1 MRQKTQKDRAASM
14 LIFIIACA
22 LFLGFL
28 MSSLFQS
35 ARIKSSQSGKISA
48 DRQARYAAYAGIQVA
63 FAKIQKASENN
74 GQLFKPHMA
83 SKSGLDTSSKAEVI
97 KLEGKLEQNPNL
109 SYKIQI
115 VDDGPNRAK
124 IYSQGFIGTD
134 GVGISAFGAN
144 AYRPSDVFNEACFGY
159 SSTELSSSKTV
170 AYTSSGY
177 GDNPHPRENDGKA
190 SVGSTEKVTLNDSD
204 ISGDVILAK
213 GSAKTTIS
221 TLEKAAELLR
231 KAEEKVEDWYQET
244 GDTKFS
250 GEKIIDNRERK
261 KVNFLNPFGGEATTV
276 IDDSNIDT
284 LIPPPPPLNLG
295 PGQNNDDSGSGNEG
309 PGPYEAVPTITPGMY
324 KSIFLGEG
332 KTLKLTDGS
341 YYISEDLVLGK
352 GANLIIDKNAKVRIF
367 IGGDLQATAA
377 DINTPREFESPGQGT
392 TEVKELKEF
401 NPDSLCM
408 FFLDEKKNADNL
420 TETVP
425 SKAKINN
432 SKLYCTLAGKK
443 LRATIEA
450 DTNLYGAINADKLV
464 VENSTIHYDTNL
476 KASNLSNYTNWRL
489 SDISLAQTGLD
500 LSEKN
505 P

>member
-1 MRQKTQKDRAASM
+1 M

-22 LFLGFL
+22 LFLGVL

-35 ARIKSSQSGKISA
+35 ANIQSSQSGKISA

-63 FAKIQKASENN
+63 FAKIQKASQND
-74 GQLFKPHMA
+74 GHLFKPRMIGRP
-83 SKSGLDTSSKAEVI
+83 GLDTSSKADVI
-97 KLEGKLEQNPNL
+97 KLTNKLEQNPNL
-109 SYKIQI
+109 SYEVQI

-124 IYSQGFIGTD
+124 IYSQGFIDRKGSDND
-134 GVGISAFGAN
+134 GDKAISAFGAN

-231 KAEEKVEDWYQET
+231 KAEEKVEDWYKET
-244 GDTKFS
+244 GDTKVS
-250 GEKIIDNRERK
+250 GKQIIDNQERK
-261 KVNFLNPFGGEATTV
+261 KVNFLNPFGGEATKV
-276 IDDSNIDT
+276 IDDSNIDS
-284 LIPPPPPLNLG
+284 LIPSPS
-295 PGQNNDDSGSGNEG
+295 DYASGSGFGKNSDDSE
-309 PGPYEAVPTITPGMY
+309 PGQKRSGTYEAVPTITPGMY
-324 KSIFLGEG
+324 KSISLGEG
-332 KTLKLTDGS
+332 KTLKLSDGS
-341 YYISEDLVLGK
+341 YYISEDLVLES
-352 GANLIIDKNAKVRIF
+352 GANLIIDKDAKVRIF
-367 IGGDLQATAA
+367 IGGDLKATAA
-377 DINTPREFESPGQGT
+377 TINTPREFESPGLGT
-392 TEVKELKEF
+392 TKVKELKEF

-408 FFLDEKKNADNL
+408 FFLDEKKNAENL
-420 TETVP
+420 TEMVP
-425 SKAKINN
+425 SKARINN
-432 SKLYCTLAGKK
+432 SKLYCTLAGKN
-443 LRATIEA
+443 LRATIQE

-464 VENSTIHYDTNL
+464 VEDSTIHYDTNL

-489 SDISLAQTGLD
+489 SEISLAQTGLR
-500 LSEKN
+500 LNEEK